1 MTYDAILE
9 TFDDDSS
16 RQVGRQQLDIFHDGR
31 IERAWV
37 DGERRRPAVVIV
49 WAIDVICGCERGL
62 FGGAG
67 GMTYD
72 KTHQRSGYMRF
83 YTPLTEMLAQW
94 PQICRET

>member
-31 IERAWV
+31 IERARI

-49 WAIDVICGCERGL
+49 
-62 FGGAG
+62 
-67 GMTYD
+67 
-72 KTHQRSGYMRF
+72 
-83 YTPLTEMLAQW
+83 
-94 PQICRET
+94 